1 LVITI
6 SGDYIIISS
15 VAEDLTVEGLKEEEE
30 RERERERERISRN
43 SLPRRIIL
51 VLLCEKS
58 MSVK

>member
-30 RERERERERISRN
+30 RERERISRN

>member
-30 RERERERERISRN
+30 RERISRN

>member
-30 RERERERERISRN
+30 RERERE
-43 SLPRRIIL
+43 
-51 VLLCEKS
+51 
-58 MSVK
+58 